1 MTKLEELL
9 KETDFTQEEWKIYRK
24 VEKHNR
30 LEDLIYVAQNMDLT
44 EEELAMVEDNADI
57 IVERFDKTEEDS
69 DWFTVMENAIRWVIG
84 E

>member
-1 MTKLEELL
+1 MTKLEKLL
-9 KETDFTQEEWKIYRK
+9 KETDFTQAEWEIYRK

-30 LEDLIYVAQNMDLT
+30 LEDLVYVAQTMELT
-44 EEELAMVEDNADI
+44 EAERTLVEENADI
-57 IVERFDKTEEDS
+57 IVERFDSTEEDG

>member
-9 KETDFTQEEWKIYRK
+9 KETDFTQAEWEIYRK

-30 LEDLIYVAQNMDLT
+30 LEDLIYVAQNMELT
-44 EEELAMVEDNADI
+44 EAERTLVEENADI

-69 DWFTVMENAIRWVIG
+69 DWFTVMENAILWVIG

>member
-9 KETDFTQEEWKIYRK
+9 KETDFTAEEWEIYRK

-30 LEDLIYVAQNMDLT
+30 LEDLIYVAQNMELT
-44 EEELAMVEDNADI
+44 EAERTLVEENADI

>member
-9 KETDFTQEEWKIYRK
+9 KETNFTQAEWEIYRK

-30 LEDLIYVAQNMDLT
+30 LEDLIYVAQSMELT
-44 EEELAMVEDNADI
+44 EAERTLVEENADI
-57 IVERFDKTEEDS
+57 IVERFEKTEEDS

>member
-1 MTKLEELL
+1 MTKLEKLL
-9 KETDFTQEEWKIYRK
+9 KETDFTQAEWEIYRK

-44 EEELAMVEDNADI
+44 DEERTMVKENADI
-57 IVERFDKTEEDS
+57 IVERFDSTEEDG